1 MERTEAVRDL
11 PGGKV
16 FRFFVMLIF
25 PSTYFGVFFLRVFHY
40 GFIYQR
46 PSAIIFEC
54 IPTVSITFF
63 LILGCILVER
73 PILRRFEAVIARGR
87 KDRSS
92 LTEADIADC
101 MTCYRKFDVAIAAG
115 DAIGF
120 LLGAGST
127 AIIEAAKGLAPFD
140 PLTFC
145 LIELQSVGVG
155 FLCYTINVFL
165 VKKLLMTRLMRG
177 VGITVSDNLS
187 RTLNI
192 SVITCI
198 YLSVMNMATVP
209 YGLLKNPPED
219 GFSRFVL
226 YFVIG
231 AALNFLVCSAAFS
244 LLIKRIQSTEQ
255 KISRDLFK
263 ETQSLAVATKES
275 DAASHDQS
283 AAVKEIVATMQ
294 DSTELAGNISEKV
307 RQVTG
312 LAEKS
317 RDAVMSGREAL
328 QNNVDELLRIKE
340 MNKLTIEGIRDLN
353 KKIAGIWDVVS
364 IINVVADQTKIIAFN
379 AELEASSSGEAGKN
393 FHIVATEIRRL
404 SDNIIDSIRE
414 IKDCIDEI
422 QKASDTLI
430 LDSEKGTSQIDSGYM
445 SAKSLESGFE
455 SIMQSSEDTAGST
468 REILEYVSQL
478 SGSSEQILLTLRQIA
493 DGIENFS
500 SFTANISSSSENV
513 RQIASLL

>member
-1 MERTEAVRDL
+1 
-11 PGGKV
+11 
-16 FRFFVMLIF
+16 
-25 PSTYFGVFFLRVFHY
+25 
-40 GFIYQR
+40 
-46 PSAIIFEC
+46 
-54 IPTVSITFF
+54 
-63 LILGCILVER
+63 
-73 PILRRFEAVIARGR
+73 
-87 KDRSS
+87 
-92 LTEADIADC
+92 
-101 MTCYRKFDVAIAAG
+101 
-115 DAIGF
+115 
-120 LLGAGST
+120 
-127 AIIEAAKGLAPFD
+127 
-140 PLTFC
+140 
-145 LIELQSVGVG
+145 
-155 FLCYTINVFL
+155 
-165 VKKLLMTRLMRG
+165 
-177 VGITVSDNLS
+177 
-187 RTLNI
+187 
-192 SVITCI
+192 
-198 YLSVMNMATVP
+198 MNMATVP
-209 YGLLKNPPED
+209 YGLLKNPSEG

-226 YFVIG
+226 YFLIG
-231 AALNFLVCSAAFS
+231 AALNFLVCYVAFS

-340 MNKLTIEGIRDLN
+340 MNKLTIEGIRELN

-404 SDNIIDSIRE
+404 SDNIIDSIKE

-430 LDSEKGTSQIDSGYM
+430 LDSERGTSQIDSGYR

-478 SGSSEQILLTLRQIA
+478 SSSSEQILLTLRQIA